1 MLVMYG
7 EIVYI
12 CIINQSMSLRAS
24 VHASVCQ
31 NDQDGGK
38 TQQISLLF
46 DAKGDA
52 ATYR

>member
-1 MLVMYG
+1 MLDMYG

-12 CIINQSMSLRAS
+12 YIINQSMSLRAS
-24 VHASVCQ
+24 VHVSVCQ

-38 TQQISLLF
+38 TQKISLLF